1 MSIYPGRGAR
11 ALRTAPLLLLGAL
24 AACDGSSTGS
34 EEPAEN
40 SVTVDASA
48 SWAYVRLDA
57 ARNPVTV
64 ASPSRSGD
72 WDIAF
77 NATSVMLNGGSV
89 GMAGVAAFCLCQNS
103 SATDAQVMAMTA
115 AGEALDFET
124 VTAARIPAAADAW
137 VADTLKPAVTG
148 WYAYDTGARTV
159 APDPS
164 RTWKVRTAEG
174 TGYAKV
180 RVTAIAGATQ
190 TAPGTVTLEYALQ
203 PAAGAAFGE
212 TRTLQVPVPNATAP
226 VYVDLARGA
235 VTDAADW
242 DLAFDGWNLRVNGG
256 ASGSGQA
263 GAALA
268 TSAFASITTAS
279 DLAATAYRGDAA
291 GGLFG
296 VKRWYRYN
304 LTGTD
309 HQVWPTYEVYLLKR
323 GSTVWKVQ
331 VTGYYSAAGNPRHIS
346 LRWAKLAG

>member
-1 MSIYPGRGAR
+1 MPIHPRRPADVLPAASL
-11 ALRTAPLLLLGAL
+11 ALLAAL
-24 AACDGSSTGS
+24 AACDSSSTGS
-34 EEPAEN
+34 TEPEDDTA
-40 SVTVDASA
+40 TVNASA
-48 SWAYVRLDA
+48 GWAYVRLDA
-57 ARNPVTV
+57 AANPVTI
-64 ASPSRSGD
+64 ASPSASDG

-89 GMAGVAAFCLCQNS
+89 GSAGVVAHCLCQNAG
-103 SATDAQVMAMTA
+103 ATDAQVMAMTP

-124 VTAARIPAAADAW
+124 VTAASIPALADAW
-137 VADTLKPAVTG
+137 VSDTLKTAITG
-148 WYAYDTGARTV
+148 WFAYDIDTHVV

-174 TGYAKV
+174 TAYAKV
-180 RVTAIAGATQ
+180 RVTGIAGATQ
-190 TAPGTVTLEYALQ
+190 AAPGTVTLEYALQ

-212 TRTLQVPVPNATAP
+212 TKTLQVPVPTATAP
-226 VYVDLARGA
+226 VHVDLVRGA
-235 VTDAADW
+235 VTDASDW
-242 DLAFDGWNLRVNGG
+242 DLAFDGWDLRVNGG
-256 ASGSGQA
+256 ASGSGQG

-268 TSAFASITTAS
+268 TGAFASITTAS
-279 DLAATAYRGDAA
+279 DLAATAYRGDGA

-323 GSTVWKVQ
+323 GATVWKVQ
-331 VTGYYSAAGNPRHIS
+331 VTGYYNAAGDPRHIS